1 MKMYHFFGFNN
12 TIVKELFKR
21 NDFINYKI
29 YNQVDIKNLLIK
41 DLVNTIEFKKNID
54 NVILYSWGKLYPASI
69 NNQTFEEKLE
79 GFIFNYLIPV
89 SLIDHLNTSEFSFN
103 FIYISS
109 ESAKKGSFDSNY
121 ASQKAATE
129 MFIRECQLLI
139 KKSILVG
146 VAPSMII
153 DSGMTQRRND
163 IENVFK
169 AEKFHPK
176 KRLLYTNELV
186 DLIEYLMHSNTY
198 ISNTIIEMNGGKFAR
213 MKIK

>member
-1 MKMYHFFGFNN
+1 MSNMKMYHFFGFNN

-21 NDFINYKI
+21 NNFINYKI

-89 SLIDHLNTSEFSFN
+89 SLIEHLN
-103 FIYISS
+103 
-109 ESAKKGSFDSNY
+109 AKKGSFDSNY

-129 MFIRECQLLI
+129 MFIREYQLLN

-169 AEKFHPK
+169 AEKLHPK